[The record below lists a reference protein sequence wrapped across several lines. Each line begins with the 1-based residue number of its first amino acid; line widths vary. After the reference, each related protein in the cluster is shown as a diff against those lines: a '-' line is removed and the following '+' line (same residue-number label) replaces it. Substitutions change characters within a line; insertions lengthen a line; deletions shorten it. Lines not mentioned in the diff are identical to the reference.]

1 MASNEHI
8 ILVQQYRD
16 AAGHQV
22 TSNAYGGL
30 RIHALPGLHEFLAEV
45 ITQHLPRDT
54 SLLDLAAGSG
64 AMCLRLRD
72 LGYRPT
78 GVDYVT
84 ENFRAEGIPFHQAD
98 LNDDFSARF
107 RDGGFGAIVASEII
121 EHLENPWHFARQCA
135 RILAP
140 KGVLVLSTPNLLNSG
155 SMTAFVRTGRF
166 LWFDDRDRE
175 VQGHISPLTPWQI
188 EQALREAGFRLC
200 WQGSHGEG
208 ASKLQGSP
216 RMQLMRRGIDALSG
230 VPAHLRGEIYACVA
244 VRMPEAD

>member
-1 MASNEHI
+1 MASNDHT

-16 AAGHQV
+16 AAGREA

-45 ITQHLPRDT
+45 IVRHVPRDT
-54 SLLDLAAGSG
+54 ALLDLAAGSG

-72 LGYRPT
+72 LGYRPA

-107 RDGGFGAIVASEII
+107 CDGGFGAIVASEII
-121 EHLENPWHFARQCA
+121 EHLENPRHFARQCA
-135 RILAP
+135 RILPAD
-140 KGVLVLSTPNLLNSG
+140 GLLVLSTPNLLNSG
-155 SMTAFVRTGRF
+155 SMTSFIRSGRF
-166 LWFDDRDRE
+166 LWFNDEDRE

-188 EQALREAGFRLC
+188 EHALREAGFRVL
-200 WQGSHGEG
+200 WQGSHGQG

-216 RMQLMRRGIDALSG
+216 RMQWMARAIDALSG
-230 VPAHLRGEIYACVA
+230 VPRTLRGEIYSCVA
-244 VRMPEAD
+244 QRLATAG